1 MGKLWNRARN
11 SNRLFAPLVFRLA
24 LRLEQ
29 ITWSEIEQSASEVVF
44 VSRAAQRL
52 FKLDAVCANF
62 DTWLEAESAGA
73 ALVRDDLGHI
83 TGCTAHPSSLPEP
96 KSFAK
101 ADRIAHS
108 IEVIRRLSEEANSA
122 LPLASLAFGST
133 LMTRLYG
140 KEETARLLAALRD
153 GKSDD
158 DLNSKLE
165 YVRDVT
171 IEIATG
177 YLEAGATGLLLLHE
191 DNEPDLPELRS
202 FAALFNLASYYDVP
216 AVVMCRQNV
225 DQGGLSLLQQ
235 VSGDFYVSPMHHSK
249 NVTALPLDSSSGIV
263 EPLGWLGI
271 SRWEY
276 DTETDPS
283 IIHELRESSFRA

>member
-11 SNRLFAPLVFRLA
+11 SNKVFAPLVFRLA

-29 ITWSEIEQSASEVVF
+29 ITWSEVAESASEVVF

-52 FKLDAVCANF
+52 FKLDAVCTNF

-73 ALVRDDLGHI
+73 ELVRDDLGHV
-83 TGCTAHPSSLPEP
+83 TGCAAHPASLPEP

-108 IEVIRRLSEEANSA
+108 VEVIRRLSEESNSA

-133 LMTRLYG
+133 LMARLYG
-140 KEETARLLAALRD
+140 NEETSRLLVALRN
-153 GKSDD
+153 GESSE

-191 DNEPDLPELRS
+191 ENEPDLPELRS

-216 AVVMCRQNV
+216 AVVMCRKNV
-225 DQGGLSLLQQ
+225 DDAGLGLLQQ
-235 VSGDFYVSPMHHSK
+235 VAGDFYVSPAFQSK
-249 NVTALPLDSSSGIV
+249 NITALPSGPSPETVESS
-263 EPLGWLGI
+263 GWLGI

-276 DTETDPS
+276 DTDSEPA
-283 IIHELRESSFRA
+283 IIHKLRESSFRA